1 MKKIADGTVLI
12 LIGIA
17 FGSLITFFG
26 CLGWTGK
33 DGKGTGVEIAE
44 TVAHIFEI
52 SLTSLGFLS
61 IITMAVSL
69 AIAALIHIKLD
80 EDDEDDVADDA
91 DDGK

>member
-1 MKKIADGTVLI
+1 MKKIADVPVLI

-17 FGSLITFFG
+17 FGSLITLFG
-26 CLGWTGK
+26 CLGMRGK
-33 DGKGTGVEIAE
+33 DGNGSGVEIAE

-69 AIAALIHIKLD
+69 AIAALVHLKF
-80 EDDEDDVADDA
+80 
-91 DDGK
+91 G

>member
-33 DGKGTGVEIAE
+33 YGKANDPIFAE

-61 IITMAVSL
+61 VITMAVSL

-80 EDDEDDVADDA
+80 EDDDADDADDA